1 MVNKLIISAFL
12 VTISLVVACK
22 NEPKTNA
29 DTATQTT
36 MEIPPSVDSAA
47 LAAQAK
53 ATPDSIASA
62 EKAAEKAA
70 AEAAMAQTATE
81 QKAKTTAVKKGNT
94 PVAVPAKPKTKPKI
108 TPITP
113 VKPSTTTT
121 IIKPDPKFDDGNIV
135 KRPGRDDVF
144 TISEVTPTYPGGE
157 KEMMKYLQKNIKY
170 PNEAKEKGIK
180 GTVFVEFVV
189 EKDGTVDDVL
199 VKKGV
204 NPLLDKEAVRVVNSM
219 PKWAPG
225 KQNGNLVAVRYTLPV
240 KFDLI
245 N

>member
-1 MVNKLIISAFL
+1 MINKLIFPAFI
-12 VTISLVVACK
+12 VTFCFVVACK

-29 DTATQTT
+29 DTVTQTT
-36 MEIPPSVDSAA
+36 EMATPSVDSAA
-47 LAAQAK
+47 LAAQAQIT
-53 ATPDSIASA
+53 ADSLA
-62 EKAAEKAA
+62 AAEKAA
-70 AEAAMAQTATE
+70 AEAE
-81 QKAKTTAVKKGNT
+81 IAKTTTEPKTKITAVKQNKT
-94 PVAVPAKPKTKPKI
+94 TVVPPAKTKAKPKV
-108 TPITP
+108 TP
-113 VKPSTTTT
+113 VTPVNPSKTA
-121 IIKPDPKFDDGNIV
+121 IVIKPEPKFDDDNIV

-144 TISEVTPTYPGGE
+144 TISEVAPTYPGGE
-157 KEMMKYLQKNIKY
+157 KEMMKYLKKNIKY

-189 EKDGTVDDVL
+189 EKNGTVDDVL

-219 PKWAPG
+219 PKWSPG

>member
-1 MVNKLIISAFL
+1 MINKLIFPAFL
-12 VTISLVVACK
+12 VTFCFVVACK

-29 DTATQTT
+29 DTVTQTT
-36 MEIPPSVDSAA
+36 ETAAPSVDSAA
-47 LAAQAK
+47 LAAQAQIT
-53 ATPDSIASA
+53 ADSLA
-62 EKAAEKAA
+62 AAEKAA
-70 AEAAMAQTATE
+70 AEAAMTTTTTE
-81 QKAKTTAVKKGNT
+81 PKTKVTAVKKDKT
-94 PVAVPAKPKTKPKI
+94 TVIQPTKPK
-108 TPITP
+108 PKVTP
-113 VKPSTTTT
+113 VKPVNPSKTA
-121 IIKPDPKFDDGNIV
+121 IEIKPEPKFEDGNIV

-144 TISEVTPTYPGGE
+144 TISEVAPTYPGGE
-157 KEMMKYLQKNIKY
+157 KAMMKYLQKTIKY

-204 NPLLDKEAVRVVNSM
+204 NPLLDKEAVRVVNLM
-219 PKWAPG
+219 PKWTPG

>member
-1 MVNKLIISAFL
+1 MVNKIIIPAFL
-12 VTISLVVACK
+12 VAITLVVACK

-29 DTATQTT
+29 DTATQT
-36 MEIPPSVDSAA
+36 MEVSIPSVDSAA
-47 LAAQAK
+47 LAAQTQ
-53 ATPDSIASA
+53 ATADSIA
-62 EKAAEKAA
+62 AAENAA
-70 AEAAMAQTATE
+70 AAAAMAQTTTD
-81 QKAKTTAVKKGNT
+81 AKTTVVKKDNT
-94 PVAVPAKPKTKPKI
+94 KVSVPAKPRTKPKV
-108 TPITP
+108 TP
-113 VKPSTTTT
+113 VTPVNPSKTATV
-121 IIKPDPKFDDGNIV
+121 IKPEPKFDDGNIV

-144 TISEVTPTYPGGE
+144 TISEVAPAYPGGVNA
-157 KEMMKYLQKNIKY
+157 MMKYLQKSIKY

-219 PKWAPG
+219 PKWTPG
-225 KQNGNLVAVRYTLPV
+225 KQNGHLVAVRYTLPV

>member
-1 MVNKLIISAFL
+1 MVNKIVIPAFL
-12 VTISLVVACK
+12 IAVSLVVACK

-29 DTATQTT
+29 DTVTQTT
-36 MEIPPSVDSAA
+36 EVITPSVDSAA
-47 LAAQAK
+47 LAAQAQIT
-53 ATPDSIASA
+53 ADSIA
-62 EKAAEKAA
+62 AADKAA
-70 AEAAMAQTATE
+70 AEAAMAQTAPE
-81 QKAKTTAVKKGNT
+81 PKAKTTAVKKGNT
-94 PVAVPAKPKTKPKI
+94 PVAEPAKPKVKPKV
-108 TPITP
+108 TPVTP
-113 VKPSTTTT
+113 VKPSKTTTV
-121 IIKPDPKFDDGNIV
+121 IKPEPKFDDGNIV

-144 TISEVTPTYPGGE
+144 VISEVAPAYPGGVNA
-157 KEMMKYLQKNIKY
+157 MMKYLQKSIKY

-219 PKWAPG
+219 PKWTPG
-225 KQNGNLVAVRYTLPV
+225 KQNGHLVAVRYTLPV